1 MPLDVSSSFHP
12 FWPRNTAFQNGASLG
27 YSESMNGASNIA
39 AIASLLANPGR
50 CRILFALADGRAL
63 PASRLATE
71 AGVAPSTAS
80 VHLAKLVQGG
90 LIIAVPPPPHHGRYH
105 FFQLAGP
112 EVAGVL
118 EGIARIAPPTPIR
131 SLRDGTRA
139 AAMRM
144 ARTCYD
150 HLAGR
155 LGAALTAALIE
166 RRVLAHRDGTY
177 RLTDQ
182 GEDWL
187 VEFGIDLPA
196 LRTRRRPL
204 IHSCIDWTEQRPH
217 LSGALGAAL
226 LERLFEHGWLRRSPA
241 SRAIHL
247 TEEGRASLK
256 SRFGLTLDEPDGAA
270 VTFEQPRWYPVKGE
284 QVAGG
289 FE

>member
-71 AGVAPSTAS
+71 ADVAPSTAS

-90 LIIAVPPPPHHGRYH
+90 LLVAVLPPPHHGRH
-105 FFQLAGP
+105 RFFQLAGS

-118 EGIARIAPPTPIR
+118 VGIARIAPPTPIR
-131 SLRDGTRA
+131 SLREGTRA
-139 AAMRM
+139 AALRT

-155 LGAALTAALIE
+155 LGVALTAG
-166 RRVLAHRDGTY
+166 LAPRATCP
-177 RLTDQ
+177 
-182 GEDWL
+182 
-187 VEFGIDLPA
+187 DL
-196 LRTRRRPL
+196 
-204 IHSCIDWTEQRPH
+204 
-217 LSGALGAAL
+217 
-226 LERLFEHGWLRRSPA
+226 
-241 SRAIHL
+241 
-247 TEEGRASLK
+247 
-256 SRFGLTLDEPDGAA
+256 
-270 VTFEQPRWYPVKGE
+270 Y
-284 QVAGG
+284 
-289 FE
+289 